1 MELPASRNPSLSRPP
16 PNHGFLS
23 PRYTRVLDD
32 TVASIHFSCP
42 ISKPAVSEF
51 QLQHSLLGGSFAV
64 KTLLIC

>member
-1 MELPASRNPSLSRPP
+1 MERPASRSPPLSRPP

-23 PRYTRVLDD
+23 PRHTRVLDD
-32 TVASIHFSCP
+32 MVASIHFSCP
-42 ISKPAVSEF
+42 VSKPAGSEF